1 MRLWTLLATFFVN
14 FVLLFTAC
22 SSEDKHAGGTSE
34 AENSIAITDKEIA
47 GVTQKGPFTKG
58 STVTLH
64 ELNFGTRAQTGKSFF
79 GTISDSTG
87 SFSIN
92 SIELASQGKVSAS
105 QIALNAISDL
115 SERDKVNINLLTH
128 LEYERAGW
136 LTNENEMTIKDAKV
150 KADKEIFAA
159 FGVEYDGDR
168 FEDLDIFGNGD
179 ADAALLAISVIM
191 HSGRTEG
198 EFSLALA
205 NMAMDL
211 EKDGKWDDAK
221 AIAEAADNSFE
232 ADTAQIRKN
241 MEDWN
246 IAKAIPDFAPI
257 VEYFWND
264 AFGLGRC
271 TAKCEGETKPDNNS
285 RSRYYK
291 KNFVCEK
298 SHWHLVGEKSSK
310 STEET
315 SSSSISIESSNSI
328 TETSSSSTAEKP
340 NTTSS
345 SSVISSS
352 SSATENMTTD
362 SSESESSSSSSQRSS
377 SSQQS
382 TATIDSPYRE
392 ETSVIDPE
400 VLAILGTCN
409 GDNESAIEKAFN
421 VSFICKS
428 GLWYTLLLADME
440 QDSWFNPNIT
450 YGTLTDERDGQTYR
464 TVVIGTQNWMAENLH
479 YAGDNAS
486 EELTANL
493 ANEPLC
499 PSGDEEICEKAGYIY
514 SWTAAMNI
522 SPIYQTRVAATIPI
536 NEVHQGICP
545 EGWHVPTKEEWSIL
559 FDYVKSTYG
568 EDEQITALKSSQTW
582 IWYDKEHIP
591 SNKTGFSAI
600 ANGEFPYN
608 YSFEWM
614 GANTSF
620 FSATY
625 NNPQTTS
632 HNEEDF
638 KYNELERVSP
648 PQPHDHKAYVRC
660 VENAAP

>member
-1 MRLWTLLATFFVN
+1 MRLWTLLASFLIN
-14 FVLLFTAC
+14 FALLFTAC
-22 SSEDKHAGGTSE
+22 SDHDKNAGGTSE
-34 AENSIAITDKEIA
+34 AENSIAITDKEVA
-47 GVTQKGPFTKG
+47 GVSQKGPFTKG
-58 STVTLH
+58 SNVTLY
-64 ELNFGTRAQTGKSFF
+64 ELNFRTRAQTGKSFI
-79 GTISDSTG
+79 GKISDSTG

-92 SIELASQGKVSAS
+92 KIELASQYALLQAEGYYLNEITGKVSAS

-115 SERDKVNINLLTH
+115 SERDNVNINLLTH
-128 LEYERAGW
+128 LEYERAIW
-136 LTNENEMTIKDAKV
+136 LANENETTIKNAKV
-150 KADKEIFAA
+150 EADKEIFSA
-159 FGVEYDGDR
+159 FGVEYTGDR
-168 FEDLDIFGNGD
+168 FEDLDIFGKDD

-191 HSGRTEG
+191 HSGRSEG

-232 ADTAQIRKN
+232 ADTVQIRKN
-241 MEDWN
+241 MEAWN
-246 IAKAIPDFAPI
+246 IAKTIPDFAPT

-271 TAKCEGETKPDNNS
+271 TAKREGETKQDSNS
-285 RSRYYK
+285 RSRYYQK
-291 KNFVCEK
+291 KFICEK
-298 SHWHLVGEKSSK
+298 THWHLVEEKSP
-310 STEET
+310 
-315 SSSSISIESSNSI
+315 SSSSISDE
-328 TETSSSSTAEKP
+328 
-340 NTTSS
+340 
-345 SSVISSS
+345 SSS
-352 SSATENMTTD
+352 SSAADKKN
-362 SSESESSSSSSQRSS
+362 SSSSTKRSS
-377 SSQQS
+377 SSRQS
-382 TATIDSPYRE
+382 SATIDSPYRE
-392 ETSVIDPE
+392 ETSIIDPE

-409 GDNESAIEKAFN
+409 SDNEGAVKKAFN
-421 VSFICKS
+421 VSFICRS
-428 GLWYTLLLADME
+428 GLWYSLLLADME

-486 EELTANL
+486 EELVTNMAG
-493 ANEPLC
+493 EDLC
-499 PSGDEEICEKAGYIY
+499 PSGDEECCEKTGYIY

-522 SPIYQTRVAATIPI
+522 SPMYQTRVVATIPI
-536 NEVHQGICP
+536 DAVHQGICP
-545 EGWHVPTKEEWSIL
+545 EGWHMPTQEEWDIL

-568 EDEQITALKSSQTW
+568 EDEQITALKSFETW

-600 ANGEFPYN
+600 ANGEYPYN
-608 YSFEWM
+608 YSFDWM
-614 GANTSF
+614 GGNTSF

-638 KYNELERVSP
+638 KYNELERGIA
-648 PQPHDHKAYVRC
+648 PQSHDHKAYVRC